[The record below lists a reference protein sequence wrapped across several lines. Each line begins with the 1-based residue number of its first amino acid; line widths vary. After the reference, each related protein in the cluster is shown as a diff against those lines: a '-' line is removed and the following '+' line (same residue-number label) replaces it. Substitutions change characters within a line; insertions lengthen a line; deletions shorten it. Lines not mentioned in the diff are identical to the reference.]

1 VSHLYYKPRPH
12 LLICSRIITEL
23 WGRDDRLEELG
34 ELGPFSYY
42 VTIATSF
49 SSTASTKDEVI

>member
-12 LLICSRIITEL
+12 LLICSKIITEL
-23 WGRDDRLEELG
+23 WRRDDRLEELG
-34 ELGPFSYY
+34 TFSYY